1 VRQAV
6 QRTHNAGVKVSI
18 GPPTADL
25 AEELRPVLDAW
36 LRGHFER
43 GFAMNLDA
51 LLESRPDCLIAV
63 ARDEL
68 DQPVAFARFA
78 ICAGGRILTLDV
90 APRRRDAPN
99 GVVERLVV
107 EMIEHGRANGAVEVS
122 LNFAGLR
129 RVFESR
135 SPLARVATLGI
146 RLFDPWIELWPLYR
160 FCAKFRPAW
169 RPRLLLVR
177 SWPALVPVAV
187 AALTAE
193 FAHRAV
199 DPPELSEAQVCG
211 RVS

>member
-1 VRQAV
+1 MRQAV
-6 QRTHNAGVKVSI
+6 HRTHNAGVKVSI
-18 GPPTADL
+18 GPLTSDL
-25 AEELRPVLDAW
+25 ADELGPVLAAW
-36 LRGHFER
+36 LGGNFER

-51 LLESRPDCLIAV
+51 LLAPRPDCLVAV

-68 DQPVAFARFA
+68 DEPVAFARFA
-78 ICAGGRILTLDV
+78 VCAGGRILTLDV

-107 EMIEHGRANGAVEVS
+107 EMVEHGRANGAVEVS

-160 FCAKFRPAW
+160 FCAKFRPDW

-177 SWPALVPVAV
+177 SWPDLVPVAV

-193 FAHRAV
+193 FGHRAAE
-199 DPPELSEAQVCG
+199 PPELAEAQVCG
-211 RVS
+211 GVS